1 MNRAPRGNRRQQAM
15 QGRLAEVPVGGAMRA
30 GALVGLVNGLVLGA
44 VLGAAAA
51 WLAGSLAGWEGEL
64 TSTYGIGGN
73 LLPFGGSGG
82 ILLAAV
88 TERWYLVVAG
98 ASLAAGLVLAVFGA
112 LLAGLLAATY
122 NRWRPATVVVVE
134 VPQHEDAGEPEEAAA
149 ATAPTVS
156 ERSTP
161 GQSGPGAA

>member
-1 MNRAPRGNRRQQAM
+1 M

-30 GALVGLVNGLVLGA
+30 GALVGLVYGLVLGG

-51 WLAGSLAGWEGEL
+51 WLAGSLAGWEDEL

-82 ILLAAV
+82 ILLAVAA
-88 TERWYLVVAG
+88 RWYLVVAG
-98 ASLAAGLVLAVFGA
+98 ASLAGGLALGIFGA

-122 NRWRPATVVVVE
+122 NRWRPGATVLLELPPRDDE
-134 VPQHEDAGEPEEAAA
+134 VGVDAPVAKPTHEPPGPAG
-149 ATAPTVS
+149 
-156 ERSTP
+156 R
-161 GQSGPGAA
+161 GSGSA